1 MSLFIHRENQELL
14 WNIINK
20 TQPFI
25 ETFKNSHPNSAND
38 WFRSIIQSYYY
49 ENNLHNIHNI
59 TPATLNT
66 INRNILSY
74 MISKLKQNTN
84 IYNVNTN
91 IINNNNNNNN
101 NNNFSSLTQNTAQF
115 METSYSR
122 MQNNKEDNY
131 GNQFAARQKE
141 YETMFAKPTPPVDSK
156 LNDNIKD
163 EVITNMEELIEQHR
177 KQREDELKMV
187 QPPIYSASNS
197 NNNSNNNEQIVQNIP
212 QNIPSQTSSNKV
224 IINEETILEPDNLI
238 EIKQNKSVSWRDEH
252 YINLEKEIHI
262 LKQQFADLVM
272 KNKEYDEKIDKLLQ
286 TQNNI

>member
-20 TQPFI
+20 SQPFI
-25 ETFKNSHPNSAND
+25 ETFKNSHPNNANE
-38 WFRSIIQSYYY
+38 WFRSNIQSYYY
-49 ENNLHNIHNI
+49 ENNLHIIQNI

-66 INRNILSY
+66 LNRNLLSY
-74 MISKLKQNTN
+74 MVSKLKQNN
-84 IYNVNTN
+84 NVNTN
-91 IINNNNNNNN
+91 SINTLNNTNNV
-101 NNNFSSLTQNTAQF
+101 NTINSINSFDAKPNATSF

-131 GNQFAARQKE
+131 SNQFASRQKE

-187 QPPIYSASNS
+187 HPPIYSEYNSNS
-197 NNNSNNNEQIVQNIP
+197 NNIALPIQNIP
-212 QNIPSQTSSNKV
+212 QISSTLPANKV
-224 IINEETILEPDNLI
+224 VIKEETVLEPENLI
-238 EIKQNKSVSWRDEH
+238 EIKQNKSVSWKDDH
-252 YINLEKEIHI
+252 YVNLEQEIHM

-286 TQNNI
+286 IQQK

>member
-14 WNIINK
+14 WNIMNK
-20 TQPFI
+20 SHPFI
-25 ETFKNSHPNSAND
+25 ETFKHSHPNIANE
-38 WFRSIIQSYYY
+38 WFRSNIQSYYY
-49 ENNLHNIHNI
+49 ENNLHSIQNL

-66 INRNILSY
+66 LNRNLLSY
-74 MISKLKQNTN
+74 MVTKLKQNIN
-84 IYNVNTN
+84 SNTN
-91 IINNNNNNNN
+91 TNTNNIHSINSINSFDTKPNAT
-101 NNNFSSLTQNTAQF
+101 SF

-141 YETMFAKPTPPVDSK
+141 YETMFAKPAPPVDSK

-187 QPPIYSASNS
+187 QPPIYNNRNESNLQKPSHILPLKPS
-197 NNNSNNNEQIVQNIP
+197 NRV
-212 QNIPSQTSSNKV
+212 V
-224 IINEETILEPDNLI
+224 INEDTILEPDNLI
-238 EIKQNKSVSWRDEH
+238 EIKQNKSVSWKDDQ
-252 YINLEKEIHI
+252 YVNLEQEIHM

-286 TQNNI
+286 YNKNNI